1 MLALEMMCGTALAT
15 LYGEMLN
22 CVNYLLQG
30 DYVFN
35 FLVCLLAKYVEK

>member
-1 MLALEMMCGTALAT
+1 MLALEMTCGTAVAT
-15 LYGEMLN
+15 LYGDMLN

-30 DYVFN
+30 GYVFD